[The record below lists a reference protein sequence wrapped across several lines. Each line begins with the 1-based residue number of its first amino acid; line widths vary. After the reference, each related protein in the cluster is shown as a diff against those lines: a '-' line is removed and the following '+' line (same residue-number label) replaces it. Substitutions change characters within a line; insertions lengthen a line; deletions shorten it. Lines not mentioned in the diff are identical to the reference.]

1 MSILK
6 IKRSGATGAP
16 SQLAQ
21 GEVAYSYLGGTL
33 VNGGDRLY
41 IGTGTETAGAAANIE
56 VIGGKYFTSKLDH
69 TPGTLTAN
77 SAIITAANNAIDQII
92 IDQILIDNS
101 TISVNSNTAYA
112 AANTDLILR
121 AGATGDIV
129 LDSTVIFNNTV
140 DFDAQVTAASLNVED
155 LTATRVVYAG
165 TSGEL
170 VDDSGF
176 TYVGAGA
183 NATLAIAGTLDV
195 NTEALL
201 ATAKIEDLTDNRI
214 VIAGVGGEIE
224 DDANFTFDGTTF
236 NIGATGEFTVDVA
249 TGNTQV
255 KGTLNV
261 DGQSTLASLN
271 VEDLTDNR
279 IVIAGTDGEIEDDGN
294 FTFDGSTFRV
304 GNSSIYSTITVASGN
319 IDSTGH
325 GEFDGTLG
333 ADGNFRIGSSG
344 ATNFTV
350 AAATG
355 NTLVKGTVGIDGTV
369 SVGANTA
376 ARVWTL
382 NSATGQLDHIG
393 TGNVTGQWNVDN
405 LRLDSNTLSS
415 TNTNGNILLDPDGDG
430 YVQAVGT
437 NGFVIPVGNNSQQGP
452 NVAGAIRFNSEINQF
467 EGYSGV
473 NWSSLGGVRS
483 VDGLT
488 YIIAESSP
496 GASDD
501 TLYFYVANS
510 NTTTTNVATMDEIG
524 LDILAT
530 TQSSNTTTG
539 SITTAGGVGIA
550 LNLNVGGNAD
560 VDGDL
565 NVDGGDITTNLTS
578 FNLLN
583 TNATTVNAFGA
594 ATAINIGTGGE
605 GGGLTTINHDV
616 DITGDLDV
624 GAGNFTVDAATGH
637 TETAG
642 NKTIGGDLVVNG
654 NTFSINVSTLEVED
668 ALIRL
673 ASNNTTTDAV
683 DIGIVGNY
691 YNATANSAMITGIF
705 RDATTDEWFLF
716 DEYADAN
723 IDDNIIDTSSNT
735 FSKGVLN
742 TDAIKFSNT
751 TIQLSGDVVG
761 EITIDQFGGGDGASN
776 TVYNIAT
783 TVQPNSVELG
793 VDTFGDYVQSIS
805 ANTATGVQV
814 TGTGESAVVT
824 VSGVIATHSG
834 QLGVATFDSLS
845 NGAGSNR
852 NFDVSNTGSVSINTI
867 DGGTY

>member
-6 IKRSGATGAP
+6 IKRSGVTGAP
-16 SQLAQ
+16 GSLAQ
-21 GEVAYSYLGGTL
+21 GELAYSYLGGTL

-41 IGTGTETAGAAANIE
+41 VGTGTETAGAAANIE
-56 VIGGKYFTSKLDH
+56 VIGGKYFTDKLDH

-77 SAIITAANNAIDQII
+77 SAIITAANNAIDQIL
-92 IDQILIDNS
+92 IDQILIDGS
-101 TISVNSNTAYA
+101 TISVNSNTVYA
-112 AANTDLILR
+112 AANTDLVLR
-121 AGATGDIV
+121 AGATGSVI
-129 LDSTVIFNNTV
+129 LDSSVVFNNTV
-140 DFDAQVTAASLNVED
+140 EFDDQVSVASINVED
-155 LTATRVVYAG
+155 LTATRIVYAG
-165 TSGEL
+165 TNGEL
-170 VDDSGF
+170 VDDSGLAY
-176 TYVGAGA
+176 TGTGAGA
-183 NATLAIAGTLDV
+183 TLTISGTLDV

-236 NIGATGEFTVDVA
+236 NIGANTEFTVDVA

-255 KGTLNV
+255 KGTIDV
-261 DGQSTLASLN
+261 DGQATLASLN

-279 IVIAGTDGEIEDDGN
+279 IVIVGTSGEIEDDSN
-294 FTFDGSTFRV
+294 FTFDGTTFKVGTATNDKFRV
-304 GNSSIYSTITVASGN
+304 AVATGNVDTTGN
-319 IDSTGH
+319 I
-325 GEFDGTLG
+325 EADGTLG
-333 ADGNFRIGSSG
+333 ADGNFRIGASG

-355 NTLVKGTVGIDGTV
+355 NTLIAGTVGITGNTSIG
-369 SVGANTA
+369 SVWGID
-376 ARVWTL
+376 
-382 NSATGQLDHIG
+382 SATGEITHTG
-393 TGNVTGQWNVDN
+393 TQNTTGQLNVDN

-415 TNTNGNILLDPDGDG
+415 TDTNGNILLDPDGDG
-430 YVQAVGT
+430 YVQVVGT

-488 YIIAESSP
+488 FIVAESSP

-501 TLYFYVANS
+501 TLFFHVATS
-510 NTTTTNVATMDEIG
+510 NTTNTNVATMDELG

-550 LNLNVGGNAD
+550 LNLNVGGNTD
-560 VDGDL
+560 IDGDL

-605 GGGLTTINHDV
+605 GGGLTTINHDLDV
-616 DITGDLDV
+616 VGDLDI
-624 GAGNFTVDAATGH
+624 GSGNFTVDAATGH

-642 NKTIGGDLVVNG
+642 NMTIGGDLVVNG
-654 NTFSINVSTLEVED
+654 NTFTINVSTLEVED

-683 DIGIVGNY
+683 DIGVVGNY
-691 YNATANSAMITGIF
+691 YDATANSAMITGIF
-705 RDATTDEWFLF
+705 RDATSNEWFLF
-716 DEYADAN
+716 DEYVDAN
-723 IDDNIIDTSSNT
+723 IDDNIIDTTSPT

-742 TDAIKFSNT
+742 TDKVAFSNT
-751 TIQLSGDVVG
+751 TIELSGDVVG
-761 EITIDQFGGGDGASN
+761 QITIDHMGGGDGSSN

-834 QLGVATFDSLS
+834 QLGVATFDALS
-845 NGAGSNR
+845 AGPGSNR
-852 NFDVSNTGSVSINTI
+852 NFDVSAGGSVSINTI

>member
-6 IKRSGATGAP
+6 IKRSGVTGAP
-16 SQLAQ
+16 GSLAQ
-21 GEVAYSYLGGTL
+21 GELAYSYLGGTL
-33 VNGGDRLY
+33 INGGDRLY
-41 IGTGTETAGAAANIE
+41 VGTGTETAGAAANIE
-56 VIGGKYFTSKLDH
+56 VIGGKYFTDKLDH

-77 SAIITAANNAIDQII
+77 SAIITAANNAIDQIL
-92 IDQILIDNS
+92 IDQIHIDGS
-101 TISVNSNTAYA
+101 TIAVNSNTVYA
-112 AANTDLILR
+112 AANTDLIIR
-121 AGATGDIV
+121 AGSLGEVVVESPVT
-129 LDSTVIFNNTV
+129 FNTTTN
-140 DFDAQVTAASLNVED
+140 FDGQLTASSLNVED
-155 LTATRVVYAG
+155 LTATRIVYAG
-165 TSGEL
+165 TDGEL
-170 VDDSGF
+170 VDDSGLAY
-176 TYVGAGA
+176 TGTGAGA
-183 NATLAIAGTLDV
+183 TLTIAGTLDV

-224 DDANFTFDGTTF
+224 DDANFTFDGTAF

-255 KGTLNV
+255 KGTIDV
-261 DGQSTLASLN
+261 DGQATLASLN

-279 IVIAGTDGEIEDDGN
+279 IVIVGTSGEIEDDSN
-294 FTFDGSTFRV
+294 FTFDGTTFKVGTATNDKFRV
-304 GNSSIYSTITVASGN
+304 AVATGNVDTTGN
-319 IDSTGH
+319 V
-325 GEFDGTLG
+325 EADGTLG
-333 ADGNFRIGSSG
+333 ADGNFRIGASG
-344 ATNFTV
+344 ASNFTV

-355 NTLVKGTVGIDGTV
+355 NTLVAGTVGITGNTSIG
-369 SVGANTA
+369 SVWGI
-376 ARVWTL
+376 
-382 NSATGQLDHIG
+382 NSATGEITHTG
-393 TGNVTGQWNVDN
+393 TQNTTGQLNVDN

-415 TNTNGNILLDPDGDG
+415 TDTNGNVLLDPDGDG
-430 YVQAVGT
+430 YVQVVGT
-437 NGFVIPVGNNSQQGP
+437 NGLVIPVGNTSQQGP
-452 NVAGAIRFNSEINQF
+452 SVAGAIRFNSEINQF

-488 YIIAESSP
+488 FIVAESSP

-501 TLYFYVANS
+501 TLYFHVATS
-510 NTTTTNVATMDEIG
+510 NTTNTNVATMDEVG

-550 LNLNVGGNAD
+550 LNLNVGGNTD
-560 VDGDL
+560 IDGDL

-605 GGGLTTINHDV
+605 GGGLTTINHDLDV
-616 DITGDLDV
+616 VGDLDI

-642 NKTIGGDLVVNG
+642 NMTIGGDLVVNG
-654 NTFSINVSTLEVED
+654 NTFTINVSTLEVED

-683 DIGIVGNY
+683 DIGVVGNY
-691 YNATANSAMITGIF
+691 YDATANSAMITGIF
-705 RDATTDEWFLF
+705 RDATSNEWFLF
-716 DEYADAN
+716 DEYVDAN
-723 IDDNIIDTSSNT
+723 IDDNIIDTTSPT

-742 TDAIKFSNT
+742 TDKVAFSNT

-761 EITIDQFGGGDGASN
+761 EITVDHFGGGDGDSN

-834 QLGVATFDSLS
+834 QLGVATFDALS
-845 NGAGSNR
+845 AGAGSNR
-852 NFDVSNTGSVSINTI
+852 NFDVSAGGSVSINTI

>member
-6 IKRSGATGAP
+6 IKRSGVTGAP
-16 SQLAQ
+16 GSLAQ

-77 SAIITAANNAIDQII
+77 SAIITAANNAIDQIL

-129 LDSTVIFNNTV
+129 LDSTVLFNNTV
-140 DFDAQVTAASLNVED
+140 EFDAQVTISSINVED
-155 LTATRVVYAG
+155 LTATRVTYAG
-165 TSGEL
+165 TGGEL

-183 NATLAIAGTLDV
+183 SATLAIAGTLDV

-249 TGNTQV
+249 TGDSQI
-255 KGTLNV
+255 KGTLDV

-304 GNSSIYSTITVASGN
+304 GNTSIYTTIAVASGN
-319 IDSTGH
+319 LTSTGN

-344 ATNFTV
+344 ANNLTV

-355 NTLVKGTVGIDGTV
+355 NLVTQGTVQIAGNTSIGSVFSID
-369 SVGANTA
+369 SANGDLTH
-376 ARVWTL
+376 
-382 NSATGQLDHIG
+382 TGIG
-393 TGNVTGQWNVDN
+393 TVTGQWNVDN
-405 LRLDSNTLSS
+405 LRLDGNTLSS
-415 TNTNGNILLDPDGDG
+415 TDTDGNILLDPDGDG

-467 EGYSGV
+467 EGYSGI

-488 YIIAESSP
+488 FIVAESSP

-501 TLYFYVANS
+501 TLFFHVATS
-510 NTTTTNVATMDEIG
+510 NTTNTNVATMDEVG

-550 LNLNVGGNAD
+550 KNLNVGGNAD

-624 GAGNFTVDAATGH
+624 GAGNFTVDAGTGH

-642 NKTIGGDLVVNG
+642 NMTIGGDLVVNG
-654 NTFSINVSTLEVED
+654 NTFTINVSTLEVED

-683 DIGIVGNY
+683 DIGVVGNY

-705 RDATTDEWFLF
+705 RDATSDEWFLF

-723 IDDNIIDTSSNT
+723 IDDNIIDTTSNT
-735 FSKGVLN
+735 FSKGILN

-793 VDTFGDYVQSIS
+793 ADTFGDYVQSIS

-834 QLGVATFDSLS
+834 QLGVATFDALS
-845 NGAGSNR
+845 AGAGSNR
-852 NFDVSNTGSVSINTI
+852 NFDVSAGGSVSINTI